1 MKSKIEQYKAELAD
15 LMETKNDPNTP
26 KDIKN
31 AIEPAIEK
39 VKKMIK
45 DEESKPSETKA
56 KPAEKKAAEKKPAKA
71 EKKSAPAKKS
81 GSALERCKEI
91 IAKYRDKKKAD
102 VKRVEKRRKAGKPA
116 ELTPAETINKAAKSV
131 KAKVVEMDKSLKV
144 SEETSIINGI
154 ISSAVSAM
162 AGIKDVHRKK
172 MFIGKIIEG
181 LRKLEKN
188 LNMKRAEDGM
198 YLHEIDENFKDD
210 NAEMLRLNVVEI
222 EHHVSEI
229 LNALKSG
236 VEVEGWV
243 LSRSVRAK
251 TDMSDIT
258 HYLDSTLK
266 ADSMADGGEVQK
278 VNMGNGVFLD
288 LEDAIKMYEDKINSQ
303 GRIVNERDEDM
314 LKQLKRMRNNYAMG
328 GMMAKGG
335 DIEYKASDYE
345 YIGIPSRM
353 RYEFKNKK
361 DGTILTL
368 QSYWN
373 NRVGDTWEMTP
384 EEALNKHF
392 EDIEKDIKRNER
404 MLKNINPKY
413 WEKVRSS
420 KVFNTPNEAEKKV
433 IDYMYRLGY
442 SAKNYNIEKRGEG
455 YVITFD
461 SYVENADGGYMAKGG
476 EMDDKISKVVM
487 AIRKSKIHPDD
498 VSPNFV
504 NEIANEIGINLSSKE
519 VVDIS
524 DNYGEKYASG
534 GMMAKGG
541 ELDIKKF
548 REQYDENEDDNAHSE
563 NVVLLA
569 EYFGTK
575 QDVKDA
581 KNILA
586 KHEAIGSMPSD
597 LMKKRDALHDK
608 LWDIYKE
615 KMGMGGEMAKR
626 GRLLSAINRDRA
638 YKSNQEWE
646 KDYKRKARPKNPKY
660 NTSYAMGGQAPVKK
674 YPSLA
679 NNTTD
684 LIN

>member
-266 ADSMADGGEVQK
+266 ADSM
-278 VNMGNGVFLD
+278 
-288 LEDAIKMYEDKINSQ
+288 
-303 GRIVNERDEDM
+303 
-314 LKQLKRMRNNYAMG
+314 
-328 GMMAKGG
+328 
-335 DIEYKASDYE
+335 
-345 YIGIPSRM
+345 
-353 RYEFKNKK
+353 
-361 DGTILTL
+361 
-368 QSYWN
+368 
-373 NRVGDTWEMTP
+373 
-384 EEALNKHF
+384 
-392 EDIEKDIKRNER
+392 
-404 MLKNINPKY
+404 
-413 WEKVRSS
+413 
-420 KVFNTPNEAEKKV
+420 
-433 IDYMYRLGY
+433 
-442 SAKNYNIEKRGEG
+442 
-455 YVITFD
+455 
-461 SYVENADGGYMAKGG
+461 
-476 EMDDKISKVVM
+476 
-487 AIRKSKIHPDD
+487 D
-498 VSPNFV
+498 V
-504 NEIANEIGINLSSKE
+504 
-519 VVDIS
+519 
-524 DNYGEKYASG
+524 
-534 GMMAKGG
+534 
-541 ELDIKKF
+541 
-548 REQYDENEDDNAHSE
+548 
-563 NVVLLA
+563 
-569 EYFGTK
+569 
-575 QDVKDA
+575 
-581 KNILA
+581 
-586 KHEAIGSMPSD
+586 
-597 LMKKRDALHDK
+597 
-608 LWDIYKE
+608 
-615 KMGMGGEMAKR
+615 
-626 GRLLSAINRDRA
+626 
-638 YKSNQEWE
+638 
-646 KDYKRKARPKNPKY
+646 
-660 NTSYAMGGQAPVKK
+660 
-674 YPSLA
+674 
-679 NNTTD
+679 
-684 LIN
+684 